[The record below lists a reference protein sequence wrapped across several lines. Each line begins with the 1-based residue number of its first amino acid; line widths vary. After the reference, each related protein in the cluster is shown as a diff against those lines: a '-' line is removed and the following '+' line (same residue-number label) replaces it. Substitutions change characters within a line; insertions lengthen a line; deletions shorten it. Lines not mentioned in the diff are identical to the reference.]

1 MFVLPVD
8 RLQHELSL
16 ITQHGYAP
24 LFLVVADIVRFA
36 REHDI
41 PVSTRGSVA
50 NSLVAYCA
58 GITTVDPD
66 RTRPALRALPQPGT
80 RQPARYRPGL
90 LQPAAGRGAALRAR
104 HLRRRIASRWS
115 ARSARCARSRPC
127 ARRARLMGLADAR
140 IDRLVSLLP
149 HNWHPDPRRRDKR
162 TVDDVLA
169 ALDDPRRARGRASGL
184 RSLSASPTI

>member
-1 MFVLPVD
+1 MEGLQRRYTTSATSTEDHLSSSSVLRPSSFVLPAD

-58 GITTVDPD
+58 GITTVDPIEHD
-66 RTRPALRALPQPGT
+66 
-80 RQPARYRPGL
+80 L
-90 LQPAAGRGAALRAR
+90 L
-104 HLRRRIASRWS
+104 S
-115 ARSARCARSRPC
+115 
-127 ARRARLMGLADAR
+127 
-140 IDRLVSLLP
+140 
-149 HNWHPDPRRRDKR
+149 
-162 TVDDVLA
+162 
-169 ALDDPRRARGRASGL
+169 
-184 RSLSASPTI
+184 SAS